1 MSARYI
7 HDFSLVFCIRSDSD
21 TLDLTADEVRQVIID
36 QLNDMSDEG
45 LLENIEFINTIDDTE
60 T

>member
-1 MSARYI
+1 VSARYI